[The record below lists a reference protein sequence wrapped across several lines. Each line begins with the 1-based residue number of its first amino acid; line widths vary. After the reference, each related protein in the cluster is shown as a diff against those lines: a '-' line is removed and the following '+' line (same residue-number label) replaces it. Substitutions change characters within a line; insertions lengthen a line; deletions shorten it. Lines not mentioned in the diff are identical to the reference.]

1 MPAETSGGFSGI
13 RVAAENGHAEASYRL
28 ALAYQLGQGVEQDN
42 QQAVR
47 WYTQAAQ
54 AHHAKAQRSLG
65 AMYEGGYG
73 VKQNLQ
79 QAHAWYKRAAA
90 QGLPDAQLRLGTL
103 FFEGRGVKEPI
114 GYRHSTGFVSQRKR
128 ATITRKWL

>member
-1 MPAETSGGFSGI
+1 MFWDK
-13 RVAAENGHAEASYRL
+13 VAAENGHAEAYRL

-73 VKQNLQ
+73 VKTNLQ
-79 QAHAWYKRAAA
+79 QAYAWYKRAAA

-103 FFEGRGVKEPI
+103 FLK
-114 GYRHSTGFVSQRKR
+114 
-128 ATITRKWL
+128 AAA